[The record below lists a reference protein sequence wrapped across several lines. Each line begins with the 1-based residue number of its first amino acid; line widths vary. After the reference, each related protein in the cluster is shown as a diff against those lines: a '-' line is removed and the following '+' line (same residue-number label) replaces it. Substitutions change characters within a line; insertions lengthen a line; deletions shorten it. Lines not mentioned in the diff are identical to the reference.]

1 MVGVREYVEGYTL
14 MLRGFLVI
22 LLLTITALIAATFP
36 AQSQG
41 LPVARL
47 ECETTIQ
54 SLPVQGIVEVSLF
67 TYGSGASL
75 GNAGERAHL
84 KFMILE
90 GRGNEIPGVLNVIGI
105 FQVGQS
111 RMDFDVMLTG
121 GNVGTGQYWFNGM
134 SHRGTIFE
142 LTLVQGG
149 FIARDENG
157 ATARYACQ

>member
-1 MVGVREYVEGYTL
+1 
-14 MLRGFLVI
+14 MLRSFAMLLSLTFAALV
-22 LLLTITALIAATFP
+22 AAAFSV
-36 AQSQG
+36 QSQG

-47 ECETTIQ
+47 QCETVIQ
-54 SLPVQGIVEVSLF
+54 SVPVQGIVEVSLF

-75 GNAGERAHL
+75 GNAGERQQM

-90 GRGNEIPGVLNVIGI
+90 GRGNEIPGVLNVIGV
-105 FQVGQS
+105 FQIGQS

-121 GNVGTGQYWFNGM
+121 GNVGTGQYWFDGM

-149 FIARDENG
+149 FVARDETG
-157 ATARYACQ
+157 ASARYNCQ

>member
-1 MVGVREYVEGYTL
+1 MEGYKL
-14 MLRGFLVI
+14 MLRSFAMLLSLTFAALV
-22 LLLTITALIAATFP
+22 AAAFSV
-36 AQSQG
+36 QSQG

-47 ECETTIQ
+47 QCETVIQ
-54 SLPVQGIVEVSLF
+54 SVPVQGIVEVSLF

-75 GNAGERAHL
+75 GNAGERQQM

-90 GRGNEIPGVLNVIGI
+90 GRGNEIPGVLNVIGV
-105 FQVGQS
+105 FQIGQS

-121 GNVGTGQYWFNGM
+121 GNVGTGQYWFDGM

-149 FIARDENG
+149 FVARDETG
-157 ATARYACQ
+157 ASARYNCQ